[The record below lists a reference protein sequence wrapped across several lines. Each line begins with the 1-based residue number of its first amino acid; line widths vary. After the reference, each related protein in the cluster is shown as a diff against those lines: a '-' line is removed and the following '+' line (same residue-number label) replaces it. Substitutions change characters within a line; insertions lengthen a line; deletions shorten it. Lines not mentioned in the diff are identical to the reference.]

1 MKKLLV
7 TGGCGF
13 IGSCFVLRQIKA
25 GNLVVNLDSLT
36 YAASLQNV
44 VEVEENSNYHFVQ
57 GDICDQNLVSELL
70 AKFDI
75 DVLVN
80 FAAESHV
87 DNSIANPDA
96 FIKTNING
104 TFSLLNASLKYWQN
118 LAEDKKNNFRF
129 IHVSTDEVYGSLG
142 FDDPKFTENNKY
154 QPNSPYSASKAAS
167 DHLVRAWG
175 ETYKLPTIITN
186 CSNNFGARQHSEKL
200 IPTVIKSALLGK
212 IIPIY
217 GNGKNIRDWIYV
229 EDHCAGIEL
238 AIVKGKLGESYCF
251 GGDAE
256 RQNIDIAGQIC
267 AILDQLKP
275 KVDSQGKNIS
285 YANQIQFVEDRK
297 GHDLRYAIDSSKA
310 KKELGFK
317 LEGSFE
323 EKLNNTVKWYLTND
337 YRLTTND

>member
-1 MKKLLV
+1 M
-7 TGGCGF
+7 
-13 IGSCFVLRQIKA
+13 LRQIKA
-25 GNLVVNLDSLT
+25 GNLVVNLDALT
-36 YAASLQNV
+36 YAANPKNLA
-44 VEVEENSNYHFVQ
+44 EIEGNSNYHFVK
-57 GDICDQNLVSELL
+57 GDILDQKLISEILE
-70 AKFDI
+70 KFDI

-87 DNSIANPDA
+87 DNSIANPGA
-96 FIKTNING
+96 FIQTNING
-104 TFSLLNASLKYWQN
+104 TFSLLNSALKYWQN
-118 LAEDKKNNFRF
+118 LNGKKYDDFRF
-129 IHVSTDEVYGSLG
+129 VHVSTDEVYGSLE

-200 IPTVIKSALLGK
+200 IPTVINSCLQNK

-229 EDHCAGIEL
+229 EDHCFGIEL
-238 AIVKGKLGESYCF
+238 AISKGKLGESYCF

-256 RQNIDIAGQIC
+256 RQNIDIAKQIC
-267 AILDQLKP
+267 AILDGLKP
-275 KVDSQGKNIS
+275 KSDGTS
-285 YANQIQFVEDRK
+285 YVNQIQFVEDRK

-317 LEGSFE
+317 IAGSFE
-323 EKLNNTVKWYLTND
+323 EKLLDTVKWYLN
-337 YRLTTND
+337 